1 MLPGL
6 YPLEIYRGD
15 TKKLA
20 FKLWADAAKTIPT
33 DLTGAVA
40 AAQIRQASTSLR
52 APVVAT
58 CAIELPNII
67 TMTITSD
74 ATVNTP
80 ARGHQGQWDVQV
92 TFPNSEVL
100 TVLAGAVNIYGDV
113 TRIAS

>member
-1 MLPGL
+1 MLPGR

-33 DLTGAVA
+33 DLAGAVPA
-40 AAQIRQASTSLR
+40 AHIRQANTSLK

-67 TMTITSD
+67 TMTIASD
-74 ATVNTP
+74 TTVDTP

-92 TFPNSEVL
+92 TFPNGEIL
-100 TVLAGAVNIYGDV
+100 TVLAGVVTIYGDV
-113 TRIAS
+113 TRMAS